1 MANRVIKFRAWDG
14 VQMWY
19 QGQGKTTLMFWGQ
32 PGKIPFGIYEETDGR
47 RIMTGDDKAIL
58 NNPAI
63 LMQFTGLTDKNGVE
77 IYEGD
82 LIKHENGFIYPV
94 EYGEFVESVNGGE
107 YTNTCFGFHLA
118 NCELEDFDQI
128 HNKHKVEVIGNI
140 YENPELLNP

>member
-82 LIKHENGFIYPV
+82 VLTNYGFASDMKIRKFLV
-94 EYGEFVESVNGGE
+94 EWATQNSRYVLRDGKVKTSLFDYDVIQ
-107 YTNTCFGFHLA
+107 
-118 NCELEDFDQI
+118 CEI
-128 HNKHKVEVIGNI
+128 IGNI